1 MSTLTIFK
9 NLLKDVR
16 VGAIVPTSSVAVKR
30 VCSRID
36 FDRARVIV
44 EYGPGTG
51 VFSKFIL
58 RRMSPESKLIL
69 IEINPEFCRI
79 LRRIDDP
86 RIHVFQ
92 ESAEDI
98 GRILEECGED
108 SADHMISGIPFSI
121 LNKTLRNRIL
131 DNTHNALAPQGKF
144 LVYQYST
151 FIKKCLSEHFGRVDT
166 DFEILNIPPLFIFEV
181 QSNGGVS

>member
-16 VGAIVPTSSVAVKR
+16 VGAVVPTSHVAVKR
-30 VCSRID
+30 LCSRID
-36 FDRARVIV
+36 FDKARVIV

-69 IEINPEFCRI
+69 VEINSEFCEI
-79 LRRIDDP
+79 LRRINDT

-92 ESAEDI
+92 DSAEDV
-98 GRILEECGED
+98 GRILKECGENA
-108 SADHMISGIPFSI
+108 ADHIISGVPFSI
-121 LNKTLRNRIL
+121 L
-131 DNTHNALAPQGKF
+131 
-144 LVYQYST
+144 S
-151 FIKKCLSEHFGRVDT
+151 KKL
-166 DFEILNIPPLFIFEV
+166 
-181 QSNGGVS
+181 